1 MRCYSCKHELRPG
14 QEFCSRCGAP
24 QGFDLALI
32 EAAEEEDPEA
42 LKELYQRSLDSTY
55 FTVRGLIRDEDAVF
69 RILESSYVLAFRNL
83 DRLQDAA
90 KFLPWMQTIA
100 RNRCIEYLQQAD
112 PAVFTET
119 DEERSALLQWEDDRS
134 EPLPDVL
141 LERKSAVRMINQI
154 LDAMPNSQR
163 VPAAL
168 YYCDRVNLPAI
179 AAKLGLSES
188 AVISRLIHARQ
199 RIEARVE
206 PLRRSG
212 QFPELSS
219 IGFFRLML
227 RSREASYASVQV
239 EALFDRILLGMAERE
254 KIVRSRRSKLHVSRS
269 AVTLAVAAV
278 LVIGL
283 LAAAFHLLR
292 QRNAPALSPAPGEAG
307 EEVVVALEETE
318 PVILQTPE
326 EQAALTHPLVLQR
339 MESFSYLDMSIEYP
353 VFLGAHSEAV
363 NSFIRSWVE
372 QTARPVDPDDP
383 GATHIAYR
391 SSVTLLSD
399 QLVSIVF
406 YGETGAAGM
415 AYPLSQIHP
424 ITLDHETMQQLELST
439 LYNNG
444 DPGFYEAFFNS
455 AVYPTRPATSFTVDS
470 FAEALALVRSSGGD
484 SSTWTRFYLKQGA
497 LVLSMDTPHA
507 SGCDHFEGQVSYDDV
522 ISYFKWPYP
531 AEAFA
536 DIRHAAGD

>member
-24 QGFDLALI
+24 QGFDRALV
-32 EAAEEEDPEA
+32 ESAEAEEPEA

-83 DRLQDAA
+83 GRLQDPG

-119 DEERSALLQWEDDRS
+119 DEERSAMLQWEDDRS

-168 YYCDRVNLPAI
+168 YYCDRVSLPAI

-239 EALFDRILLGMAERE
+239 DALFDRILLGMQERE
-254 KIVRSRRSKLHVSRS
+254 KIVRSRRRKLRLSKS
-269 AVTLAVAAV
+269 AVTLLVAAV
-278 LVIGL
+278 LVVGL
-283 LAAAFHLLR
+283 LGTALWLLTHRGAAE
-292 QRNAPALSPAPGEAG
+292 PGAQGAAAG
-307 EEVVVALEETE
+307 EELVVAEEETE
-318 PVILQTPE
+318 PVHVQTPE

-339 MESFSYLDMSIEYP
+339 MESYSYLDMSIEYP

-363 NSFIRSWVE
+363 NSFVRSWVDE
-372 QTARPVDPDDP
+372 NARPADPDDP
-383 GATHIAYR
+383 GATHIDYR
-391 SSVTLLSD
+391 ASVTLLSD
-399 QLVSIVF
+399 RLVSIVF
-406 YGETGAAGM
+406 YGETGSAGA
-415 AYPLSQIHP
+415 AYPLAEIHP
-424 ITLDHETMQQLELST
+424 ITLDHETMQQLDLYM
-439 LYNNG
+439 LYNYG
-444 DPGFYEAFFNS
+444 APGVYDAFFNH
-455 AVYPTRPATSFTVDS
+455 AVFPTQPVTSFSADQ
-470 FAEALALVRSSGGD
+470 FDEMKAAVRGGD
-484 SSTWTRFYLKQGA
+484 PSSWYVFFLKPGG
-497 LVLSMDTPHA
+497 LVLSMSTPHA
-507 SGCDHFEGQVSYDDV
+507 SGCDHFEAQASFEALSPYYVWSYSLEDLSD
-522 ISYFKWPYP
+522 IRYP
-531 AEAFA
+531 AAN
-536 DIRHAAGD
+536 G